1 MNCCTD
7 IATKPKPSFQWDK
20 KTFRISQRHSSE
32 LSNISIRYKPIGD
45 NVNIDIT
52 QICAGD
58 DSGDSCDG
66 DSGGPMLSSELNDG
80 KWAVIGIVSFGAK
93 GFCADSKYP
102 GVYTRV
108 DQYLDWIERNSK

>member
-1 MNCCTD
+1 
-7 IATKPKPSFQWDK
+7 
-20 KTFRISQRHSSE
+20 
-32 LSNISIRYKPIGD
+32 
-45 NVNIDIT
+45 
-52 QICAGD
+52 
-58 DSGDSCDG
+58 
-66 DSGGPMLSSELNDG
+66 MLSSELNDG